1 MKAVGLLFAG
11 FIALT
16 SWSASAAQ
24 GEDTDVAGVS
34 DMVCD
39 NANIFSNVFDQ
50 VCWSCFIDGINI
62 AGLNS
67 NNPDGSVDSPVC
79 ACDDDLGIPQV
90 GITASYNS
98 ITRIAEVV
106 TQPWCSPSL
115 GGIQL
120 QDSEYG
126 QGFIDTDDANNT
138 KAFFQYHYFAYPLMT
153 MLEIL
158 MMPECTGS
166 DVIDFDLMYV
176 SEIDPT
182 WNDDLLAI
190 LMSPEAVLF
199 GSPPALAWCGVD
211 CVLAT
216 ADEQQEEFYGCAG
229 CSGLLYPFTGN
240 VNPSPDPVASSD
252 LAAQRAIASL
262 HRKGLATK
270 SMGEEAMCGER
281 VIAPMIPSTQ
291 YRFSMMYPVPE
302 ASGGGVNVIG
312 NSPDNTAG
320 QAGEELNRYGQCCH
334 PMGMSTARW
343 ATAAGGRMP
352 PGKDLSFVYMVWNYQ
367 DCCIR

>member
-1 MKAVGLLFAG
+1 VKAMKVISFALLSLLLAKSAVAD
-11 FIALT
+11 
-16 SWSASAAQ
+16 
-24 GEDTDVAGVS
+24 DTEVAGVS

-39 NANIFSNVFDQ
+39 DANILSNVFDQ
-50 VCWSCFIDGINI
+50 VCWSCFIDGIDI
-62 AGLNS
+62 GGLNP
-67 NNPDGSVDSPVC
+67 NRPDGSSSQMPC
-79 ACDDDLGIPQV
+79 QCEDDLGIPQI
-90 GITASYNS
+90 GIKASYQS

-126 QGFIDTDDANNT
+126 QGYIDTDEANNAT
-138 KAFFQYHYFAYPLMT
+138 AFFQYHYFAYPLME

-166 DVIDFDLMYV
+166 DIIDFDLMYV

-182 WNDDLLAI
+182 WNDDLLAL

-211 CVLAT
+211 CVLTT
-216 ADEQQEEFYGCAG
+216 ADEQEQEFYGCAA
-229 CSGLLYPFTGN
+229 CDGLLYPFTGN
-240 VNPSPDPVASSD
+240 INPVQDPVAASS

-262 HRKGLATK
+262 HRKGLATRT
-270 SMGEEAMCGER
+270 MGNEAMCGER
-281 VIAPMIPSTQ
+281 ILAPMIPSTQ
-291 YRFSMMYPVPE
+291 YRFSMMYPTPE
-302 ASGGGVNVIG
+302 AEGNAGNLISGASSN
-312 NSPDNTAG
+312 NAG
-320 QAGEELNRYGQCCH
+320 QAGEELDRYGQCCH

-352 PGKDLSFVYMVWNYQ
+352 PGKDSAFIYMIWNYQ